1 MKKPLTEEQKLRKT
15 RWAQAKR
22 NRDKQWGIE
31 GTKQRALE
39 KAKAKKK
46 DKAKKKAL
54 LWN

>member
-22 NRDKQWGIE
+22 NRDRQWGIE
-31 GTKQRALE
+31 GTKQKALE

-46 DKAKKKAL
+46 AEEQKKAL